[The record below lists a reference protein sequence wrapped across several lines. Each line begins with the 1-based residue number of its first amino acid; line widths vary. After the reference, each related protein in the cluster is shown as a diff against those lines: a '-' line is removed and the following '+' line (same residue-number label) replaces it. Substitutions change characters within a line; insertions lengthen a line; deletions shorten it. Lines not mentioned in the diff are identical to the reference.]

1 MLNVDEFKEVAEKLS
16 NFKSLPDGGKYR
28 TAIGRYYYYIF
39 LKIREII
46 KEVEKDREDGIY
58 ELLNTGKAHRVL
70 PAYFKVLSKKI
81 ELNELKESF
90 IKLAKTLEDLR
101 KLRNKCDYEVDVSIS
116 FTKVIEAEVDIEII
130 EQIINNIS
138 YQEPKNNTE
147 IVGLKN
153 ILIYF
158 KDKLPSSDEIINIMY
173 RRR

>member
-101 KLRNKCDYEVDVSIS
+101 KLRNKCD
-116 FTKVIEAEVDIEII
+116 
-130 EQIINNIS
+130 
-138 YQEPKNNTE
+138 
-147 IVGLKN
+147 
-153 ILIYF
+153 
-158 KDKLPSSDEIINIMY
+158 
-173 RRR
+173 